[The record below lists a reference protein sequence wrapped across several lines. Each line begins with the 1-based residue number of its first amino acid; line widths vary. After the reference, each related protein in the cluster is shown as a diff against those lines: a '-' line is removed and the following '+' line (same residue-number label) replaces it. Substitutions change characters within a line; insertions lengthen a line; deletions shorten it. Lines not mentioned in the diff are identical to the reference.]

1 VKDEVMLDVSN
12 CGKVYIDTGEITK
25 EELVKEL
32 ATSFNPTWP
41 WQVRQLDEWSFLVRF
56 PPNKRVQDLADLYSI
71 NLHKEGVS
79 IKVEVWNGE
88 LDSYTELQDVWLQIR
103 GIPPKWCSWQVL
115 DQLASSYG
123 LLEDMDWQG
132 LFQSFYEVARIKIK
146 CRDYTK
152 IPKQRIFCMGNK
164 LYNLDM
170 TVETSEVQNTENGD
184 NDGEDG
190 DDGKD
195 DPAMEDED
203 PLDPE
208 EPNFGAGGSTA
219 RNGTPQNQGASSSK
233 LK

>member
-1 VKDEVMLDVSN
+1 
-12 CGKVYIDTGEITK
+12 
-25 EELVKEL
+25 
-32 ATSFNPTWP
+32 
-41 WQVRQLDEWSFLVRF
+41 
-56 PPNKRVQDLADLYSI
+56 
-71 NLHKEGVS
+71 
-79 IKVEVWNGE
+79 
-88 LDSYTELQDVWLQIR
+88 
-103 GIPPKWCSWQVL
+103 
-115 DQLASSYG
+115 
-123 LLEDMDWQG
+123 
-132 LFQSFYEVARIKIK
+132 
-146 CRDYTK
+146 
-152 IPKQRIFCMGNK
+152 MGNK

-219 RNGTPQNQGASSSK
+219 RNGTPPKPGCFFFKTQVATTPARAKQNLCK